1 MDTTL
6 VHKEA
11 ALKEFLGGCDSIA
24 VALSGGVDS
33 TLLMAVAFEVLGP
46 RALALTACTASF
58 PERERL
64 AVRAYC
70 EERGIRQI
78 EVDSGEFA
86 VPGFTEN
93 PPDRCYHCKRALFT
107 TLLSLA
113 EAEGISVLAEG
124 SNLDD
129 EQDYRPGLAALSEL
143 DVVSPL
149 KLAGFTKDDI
159 RALSRERGLAT
170 WDKPACAC
178 LASRVPYGT
187 EISPELLLRIDRAEQ
202 CLLDTGVKQVRV
214 RVHGDL
220 ARIEVAESDVPLFAD
235 EAFRHR
241 ITACLQELGFT
252 YVTLDLHGY
261 RTGSMN
267 LAL

>member
-1 MDTTL
+1 MQDTL
-6 VHKEA
+6 AHKEA
-11 ALKEFLGGCDSIA
+11 ALREFLEGCDGIA

-33 TLLMAVAFEVLGP
+33 TLLMDVAHEVLGP

-64 AVRAYC
+64 AVRAFC

-78 EVDSGEFA
+78 EVDSGEFS

-93 PPDRCYHCKRALFT
+93 PPDRCYHCKRALFS
-107 TLLSLA
+107 TLLPLA
-113 EAEGISVLAEG
+113 AAEGISVLAEG

-129 EQDYRPGLAALSEL
+129 EQDYRPGLAALGEL
-143 DVVSPL
+143 DIVSPL
-149 KLAGFTKDDI
+149 KRAGFTKGDI

-202 CLLDTGVKQVRV
+202 CLLDTGIRQVRV
-214 RVHGDL
+214 RVHDDL
-220 ARIEVAESDVPLFAD
+220 ARIEVAEGDVPLFAS
-235 EAFRHR
+235 EGFRHGV
-241 ITACLQELGFT
+241 TACLQELGFT
-252 YVTLDLHGY
+252 YVTLDLMGY
-261 RTGSMN
+261 RTGS
-267 LAL
+267 LTRAL